1 MALAAVHYIRTH
13 YNQALECYEE
23 VLAAQPEYYA
33 IFMNMA
39 LCYYKLG
46 EYDRCEEQLA
56 AYMEHADESF
66 TSLNLL
72 AAVKFK
78 KN

>member
-23 VLAAQPEYYA
+23 VLASQPDYYA
-33 IFMNMA
+33 IYLNMA

-46 EYDRCEEQLA
+46 EYERCEE
-56 AYMEHADESF
+56 
-66 TSLNLL
+66 
-72 AAVKFK
+72 
-78 KN
+78 